1 MPGCRKLDTGSY
13 SSHPR
18 MRDELRRHIYRGGRP
33 PRANNDNR
41 RAGVSRGWY
50 WALVVGAMPT
60 IGLLA
65 LLSALI

>member
-1 MPGCRKLDTGSY
+1 
-13 SSHPR
+13 